1 MEATELY
8 ELTVAERRRLA
19 TLIGNL
25 TPQQWAAGTLCS
37 GWRVRE
43 VVAHLNSSETQT
55 WPEFEAAVAAAEGDI
70 ELACDRTARADT
82 ARYSDAELLDI
93 YRRRVPSRWTPG
105 PDAHQ
110 GALAHEVIHGLD
122 ITVALGLPGPEPR
135 VVAAAMA
142 GSPPESL
149 EFFGVDLGGTRLVA
163 ADAELTVGAENAD
176 AEVRLSAIELTLV
189 VTGRVALSE
198 ASSEVA

>member
-19 TLIGNL
+19 TLLENL
-25 TPQQWAAGTLCS
+25 TPQQWGADTLCS

-55 WPEFEAAVAAAEGDI
+55 WPEFEAAVAAAAGDI

-142 GSPPESL
+142 GSRPESL
-149 EFFGVDLGGTRLVA
+149 AFFGVDLGGTRLVA
-163 ADAELTVGAENAD
+163 ADAELSIGAEAAD

-189 VTGRVALSE
+189 ATGRVTLSE
-198 ASSEVA
+198 ASSGVA